1 MDNNLKRF
9 DKKTIDKAIYYTI
22 SAAVWSV
29 LEDMQAG
36 AERFNQFLKFAID
49 GARMFNFDM
58 LHEVKSVEIEMEPW
72 KQICFPGDMVDW
84 HKIGFRYGDGVMV
97 FVNDSTVPKLFD
109 KNDDCEPQPHKYP
122 DGAVPDGTT
131 IGEAIVFDSYM
142 DGDHYYGVQASVNY
156 AGYFDVDE
164 RNRVF
169 NFKRTITS
177 QTQVYLEY
185 ITDGINYSG
194 QTVIHPYA
202 FRALQLYI
210 HWQRKEYDDRFGL
223 GERERAQ
230 RIFEREFDDAMV
242 RNLNMSIE
250 DVHDALLAGYKQTI
264 KN

>member
-1 MDNNLKRF
+1 
-9 DKKTIDKAIYYTI
+9 
-22 SAAVWSV
+22 
-29 LEDMQAG
+29 MQAG

-49 GARMFNFDM
+49 GARMFQFDF

-84 HKIGFRYGDGVMV
+84 HKIGFRYGDGVLV
-97 FVNDSTVPKLFD
+97 FVNDPTVPKIYD
-109 KNDDCEPQPHKYP
+109 GDPCDPQPHP
-122 DGAVPDGTT
+122 APVTDGTT
-131 IGEAIVFDSYM
+131 VEEAVLNDSYFQ
-142 DGDHYYGVQASVNY
+142 GDHYYGAEAGVNY
-156 AGYFDVDE
+156 AGYFDIDE
-164 RNRVF
+164 RKRVF
-169 NFKRTITS
+169 NFKRTVAS
-177 QTQVYLEY
+177 QTKIYLEY

-223 GERERAQ
+223 GDRERAQ

-250 DVHDALLAGYKQTI
+250 DVHDALLKGFKQTV

>member
-1 MDNNLKRF
+1 MDNDLKRF

-36 AERFNQFLKFAID
+36 AERFNQFLKFALD
-49 GARMFNFDM
+49 GARLFQFDM
-58 LHEVKSVEIEMEPW
+58 LHEVKSVELEMEPW

-84 HKIGFRYGDGVMV
+84 HKIGFRHGDGVAV
-97 FVNDSTVPKLFD
+97 FVNDPTVPKIYD
-109 KNDDCEPQPHKYP
+109 GSPCDPQAHKAP
-122 DGAVPDGTT
+122 ENDGTT
-131 IGEAIVFDSYM
+131 IADAELIDSYL
-142 DGDHYYGVQASVNY
+142 DGDHYYGAEAGVNY

-169 NFKRTITS
+169 NFKRTIASLTK
-177 QTQVYLEY
+177 VYLEY

-223 GERERAQ
+223 GEKERAQ
-230 RIFEREFDDAMV
+230 RLFEREFDDAMV

-250 DVHDALLAGYKQTI
+250 DVHDALLKGFKQTI